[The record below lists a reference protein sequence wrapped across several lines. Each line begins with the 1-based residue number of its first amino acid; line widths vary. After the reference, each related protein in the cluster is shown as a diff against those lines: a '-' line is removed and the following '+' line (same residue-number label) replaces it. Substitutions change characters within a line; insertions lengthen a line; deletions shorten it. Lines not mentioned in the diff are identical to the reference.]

1 MKLSVNGSKQRP
13 TMLITDY
20 YFLLPKIKIVY
31 GPINCRPLLQT
42 KLSLSQTNINYNVKT
57 SREC

>member
-20 YFLLPKIKIVY
+20 YFLLLKIKIVY
-31 GPINCRPLLQT
+31 GPINCIQT
-42 KLSLSQTNINYNVKT
+42 KLSLSQTNIN
-57 SREC
+57 